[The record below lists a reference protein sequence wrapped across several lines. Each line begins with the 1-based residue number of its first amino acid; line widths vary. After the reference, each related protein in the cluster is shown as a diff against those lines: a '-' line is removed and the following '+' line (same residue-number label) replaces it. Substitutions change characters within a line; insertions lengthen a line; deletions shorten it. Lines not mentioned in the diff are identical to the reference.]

1 MAADCNHDGEIN
13 QADVDILIQA
23 GLLLAEVDQTKTT
36 EELSTDSVYLEYQ
49 SLIDQTP
56 ETPKEKTEENL
67 FMRIVEIIVEF
78 VKSIIAVFKNVMS
91 GFVFVK

>member
-1 MAADCNHDGEIN
+1 MLAKEQVGEAAWLAADCNHDGEIN

-49 SLIDQTP
+49 SMIDQTP
-56 ETPKEKTEENL
+56 EMPTQKN
-67 FMRIVEIIVEF
+67 RI
-78 VKSIIAVFKNVMS
+78 KSDYQHH
-91 GFVFVK
+91 